1 MVIEGSPTEGEVGL
15 LVNAA
20 AGRGRGGRAA
30 RLTADRLRAAGLRV
44 REIGGSDQDESLRAA
59 RAAVAGGLS
68 GLVAV
73 GGDGTVHLALQA
85 VTGTST
91 PLGIVPAGT
100 GNDFASA
107 LGLSAK
113 RPDIAI
119 AAIAAGSVRTVDA
132 VRVGE
137 QWWACVM
144 GAGFDSAVNERANG
158 MRWPRGPM
166 RYNLA
171 ILAELGLFRP
181 KPFVLTLDGV
191 RIETE
196 AMLVAV
202 ANAPAYGGG
211 LRVAPDARLDDGLL
225 DVVVLGPIPKAV
237 FLRLLPRVR
246 TGGHIGHPA
255 VTVHRARVVVLEG
268 EGQTAYADGERL
280 ADLPVRAEC
289 IPGALRVFEP
299 ERAT

>member
-1 MVIEGSPTEGEVGL
+1 MVSSGPTGL
-15 LVNAA
+15 FGLVVNGA
-20 AGRGRGGRAA
+20 AGKGRGARAA
-30 RLTADRLRAAGLRV
+30 RLAGDWLRTAGFGV
-44 REIGGSDQDESLRAA
+44 RELTGRTAAESLDAA
-59 RAAVAGGLS
+59 RTTVAQGLT

-73 GGDGTVHLALQA
+73 GGDGTVNLALQA
-85 VTGTST
+85 VAGTPT

-113 RPDIAI
+113 RPEAAI
-119 AAIAAGSVRTVDA
+119 AAIVAGAVRTVDA
-132 VRVGE
+132 VRAGE
-137 QWWACVM
+137 RWWDCVM

-171 ILAELGLFRP
+171 ILAELGVFTP
-181 KPFVLTLDGV
+181 KAFTLTLDGV
-191 RIETE
+191 RHDLE
-196 AMLVAV
+196 AMMVAV

-225 DVVVLGPIPKAV
+225 DVVVVAPMSKPT

-246 TGGHIGHPA
+246 TGGHIGHRS
-255 VTVHRARVVVLEG
+255 VSVHRAGVVELAG

-280 ADLPVRAEC
+280 AALPVRAQC
-289 IPGALRVFEP
+289 VPGALRVFAP
-299 ERAT
+299 DPAP